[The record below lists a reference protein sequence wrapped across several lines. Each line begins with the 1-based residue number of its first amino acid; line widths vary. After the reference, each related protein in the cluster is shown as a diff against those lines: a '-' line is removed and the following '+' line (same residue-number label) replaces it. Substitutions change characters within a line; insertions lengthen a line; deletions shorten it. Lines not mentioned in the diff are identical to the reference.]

1 MYMCILFILFYSLN
15 KVTKTTSKNKEIK
28 NKMNDLLRKIIKSH
42 YNNSKIL
49 PMLHILIY
57 IDLKTEGDFN
67 IVALSYWSHAVC
79 TI

>member
-1 MYMCILFILFYSLN
+1 MFKF
-15 KVTKTTSKNKEIK
+15 TKKQHLKNKEIK
-28 NKMNDLLRKIIKSH
+28 NKTNDIKKKRIKSH

-49 PMLHILIY
+49 PMLHIFIY
-57 IDLKTEGDFN
+57 IDLKTEGDLH

>member
-1 MYMCILFILFYSLN
+1 
-15 KVTKTTSKNKEIK
+15 
-28 NKMNDLLRKIIKSH
+28 MNDLLRKIIKSH